1 MGLKFTKMH
10 GCGNDYIYFN
20 CFETPVEDPEELSV
34 RISDRH
40 FGVGGDGIVLICPS
54 DKADAKMRM
63 FNIDGSEGK
72 MCGNAIRCVG
82 KYLYDNGIKRCNSLT
97 IDTLSGIKT
106 LNLNIGADG
115 KVDSVRVDM
124 GKAILKPE
132 EIPVKLDGE
141 MAVACPVTIEGKEYK
156 ITCVSM
162 GNPHCVV
169 FTDTDVS
176 ELPLEKIGPKFEF
189 DSLFPE
195 RVNTEFI
202 NVIDKNTLKMRVW
215 ERGSGETL
223 ACGTGACAS
232 VVAACL
238 NGFCEKDT
246 DITVR
251 LVGGELVI
259 RYTDEA
265 VTMTGPAT
273 VAFTGELPELTF

>member
-82 KYLYDNGIKRCNSLT
+82 KYLYDNGIKRCNPLK

-106 LNLNIGADG
+106 LNLNVGADG

-141 MAVACPVTIEGKEYK
+141 TVVARPVTINGKEYK

-176 ELPLEKIGPKFEF
+176 ELPLEEIGPKFEF

-273 VAFTGELPELTF
+273 VAFTGELPDLTF